1 MIFERDRVSCDDFND
16 CHGEI
21 VMQASFL
28 SIVGQ
33 VVCKGSVDAKL
44 GHTHDKELDRSM

>member
-1 MIFERDRVSCDDFND
+1 VFAVMILMIATARSSL
-16 CHGEI
+16 
-21 VMQASFL
+21 QASFL
-28 SIVGQ
+28 SIVRQ